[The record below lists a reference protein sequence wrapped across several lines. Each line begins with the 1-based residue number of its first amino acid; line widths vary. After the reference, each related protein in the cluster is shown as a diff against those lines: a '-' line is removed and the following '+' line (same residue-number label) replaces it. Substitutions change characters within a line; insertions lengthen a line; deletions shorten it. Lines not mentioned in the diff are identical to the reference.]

1 MKKSAAASETVRV
14 LQEDVGGH
22 YSMLTTRHVHAI
34 VAENLDREQKARG
47 RKRNRDFEAFVWA
60 KLMFVV
66 ERDDVDKSSLR
77 KEGKE
82 LLIRG
87 SERHKEMRQR
97 SIDSNQFIVANCLY
111 SYEMLK
117 MAAREVQMMDMFI
130 NDSVV
135 QRLTFSDFWVKSFL
149 EENRM
154 RRRKISNNAKDRPFE
169 KVVQEKMKRCQD
181 KIKELARRLQ
191 ERGLTNERVYK
202 IVLQCVANFDETASH
217 YAAGP
222 SHLYCSI
229 DQKRPEAQ
237 PHDDKLRFTS
247 ILACL
252 ATGEP
257 LPMFHIIKCSKNS
270 KDDLAHTRTRVL
282 DN

>member
-1 MKKSAAASETVRV
+1 M
-14 LQEDVGGH
+14 
-22 YSMLTTRHVHAI
+22 
-34 VAENLDREQKARG
+34 
-47 RKRNRDFEAFVWA
+47 
-60 KLMFVV
+60 
-66 ERDDVDKSSLR
+66 
-77 KEGKE
+77 
-82 LLIRG
+82 
-87 SERHKEMRQR
+87 
-97 SIDSNQFIVANCLY
+97 
-111 SYEMLK
+111 
-117 MAAREVQMMDMFI
+117 
-130 NDSVV
+130 
-135 QRLTFSDFWVKSFL
+135 LTFSDFWVKSFL

-154 RRRKISNNAKDRPFE
+154 RRRKISNNVKDRPFE

-282 DN
+282 DNQLAHFKTAAETNREAYARGWRKREITVNLPTILERGPDFGKLDKDKGEPTDHTLPYPSEEQAIQKYQPPLTTLTSGILWAT